1 MIKELLKDRIY
12 KSVSPLF
19 EDIDFDLTS
28 IDLDLTKNPM
38 HGDFATNLALKFAK
52 KINLKP
58 MDLGNKI
65 SILLKDKNSDIF
77 SSVECINPGF
87 INLKLKLSVFH
98 DCLSNIF
105 SQRQHYGSGSKK
117 TRRFWLSLFLQIQ
130 LDFYI

>member
-65 SILLKDKNSDIF
+65 SILLNRRSNCRYFGAQYLIKKGNFFDLDYPWAWKDPRNIF
-77 SSVECINPGF
+77 TLPFWVTLFPSSK
-87 INLKLKLSVFH
+87 NLKPP
-98 DCLSNIF
+98 
-105 SQRQHYGSGSKK
+105 
-117 TRRFWLSLFLQIQ
+117 
-130 LDFYI
+130 

>member
-77 SSVECINPGF
+77 F
-87 INLKLKLSVFH
+87 
-98 DCLSNIF
+98 F
-105 SQRQHYGSGSKK
+105 SRMYEP
-117 TRRFWLSLFLQIQ
+117 RFYKFKIKIISIS
-130 LDFYI
+130 